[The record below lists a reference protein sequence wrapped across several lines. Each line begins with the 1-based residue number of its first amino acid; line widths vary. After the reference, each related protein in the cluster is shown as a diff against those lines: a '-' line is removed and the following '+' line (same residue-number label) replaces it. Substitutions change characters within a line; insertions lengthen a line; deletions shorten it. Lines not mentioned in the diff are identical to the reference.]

1 MQLKRL
7 QEFAGE
13 YKKSLIH
20 APPDGLF
27 KWESQRIWQ
36 ENFTLD
42 TRDFVEMFDRAL
54 ENSTTRRL
62 WHREQFFPKKMMLEF
77 WRRDPMTLKAAFD
90 DLFDETKLV
99 ENRLSRFVFAL
110 DILLADLRAGAPN
123 TRLSEHFHTDFQLPS
138 LYLAFQFPADHAPYD
153 FTVFQQVLIKL
164 NSLDIPLVSDPA
176 RWFKIARTVHNLL
189 VKDNELVNSVNRW
202 IKPNV
207 HYSSNNLLLVDD
219 FCRFVCQR

>member
-110 DILLADLRAGAPN
+110 DILLADLRADAPN

-164 NSLDIPLVSDPA
+164 NSLDIPQMSDPA